1 MTLGE
6 VSGARWAN
14 SGSGV
19 CAQCGSGPCLS
30 ATSPARATAPPLQLA
45 TWTFSWPVQVWR
57 GSRSPSPCPIV
68 PQPPLGHFTSS
79 PDPCNCAKHSQ
90 ATQGPCAA
98 GRRLAPA
105 LTLAP
110 GAGRPPA
117 PGAGPLSLP
126 RPRVGVGCCHSPLGP
141 GTHLSSFSGQVGAPA
156 EPVARGHGLPQ
167 WVGVNPSAGRL
178 WSLIKAP
185 LAKTLRLDTT
195 KNKYQRTFE
204 ELDTSIASREPS
216 PRNDSTI

>member
-1 MTLGE
+1 MEGGACNLKQNSQVRQNLKGLGFLIKSDWRMWLGLKLGRGWRAFHLLLRIANRAA
-6 VSGARWAN
+6 VSTGLIYPFSRRSESRKRSSRGLAAA
-14 SGSGV
+14 
-19 CAQCGSGPCLS
+19 AQ
-30 ATSPARATAPPLQLA
+30 AH
-45 TWTFSWPVQVWR
+45 
-57 GSRSPSPCPIV
+57 SPSHCPIV

-141 GTHLSSFSGQVGAPA
+141 GTHLSSFSGQVGAP
-156 EPVARGHGLPQ
+156 PRSL
-167 WVGVNPSAGRL
+167 WLAG
-178 WSLIKAP
+178 
-185 LAKTLRLDTT
+185 TG
-195 KNKYQRTFE
+195 
-204 ELDTSIASREPS
+204 S
-216 PRNDSTI
+216 PNGWG